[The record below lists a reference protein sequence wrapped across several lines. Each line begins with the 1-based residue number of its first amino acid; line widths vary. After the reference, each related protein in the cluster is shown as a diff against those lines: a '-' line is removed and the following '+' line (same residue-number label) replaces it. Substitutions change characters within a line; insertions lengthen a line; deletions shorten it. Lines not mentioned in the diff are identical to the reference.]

1 MRVRQT
7 WWYGLRRTL
16 RKRRRAAAL
25 GLVATAAVT
34 AAVAPGPSGEHG
46 TRPTAPPRDTA
57 APPHPSDAA
66 QATHGPHDWRPATA
80 TRSAPSTGRPRLGPP
95 PGELRAA
102 PVRIADPGVARLL
115 RRGDLVDV
123 LAIAPAPNWT
133 GQPAAGPAPLSAV
146 PGPSAPPPADR
157 PGDLDDRHTTGGEGD
172 GAQDGPRVIARAAR
186 VVEVPKPRDAA
197 PEEGGLV
204 VLSVPRETATALVG
218 AGITTRLAVV
228 RR

>member
-34 AAVAPGPSGEHG
+34 AAVAPGADGEHG
-46 TRPTAPPRDTA
+46 PRPAAPPRDAA
-57 APPHPSDAA
+57 APPHPSDAVE
-66 QATHGPHDWRPATA
+66 ATHGPHDWRPATSA
-80 TRSAPSTGRPRLGPP
+80 HSAPSTGRPRPGHP

-102 PVRIADPGVARLL
+102 PVRIADPGVVRLL

-133 GQPAAGPAPLSAV
+133 GQPTAGPAPLSAV
-146 PGPSAPPPADR
+146 PSPSGPPPADR
-157 PGDLDDRHTTGGEGD
+157 SGDLDDQRAAGDD
-172 GAQDGPRVIARAAR
+172 GARGGPRVIARAAR
-186 VVEVPKPRDAA
+186 VVEVPKPRDTA

-204 VLSVPRETATALVG
+204 VLSVPRETATTLVG
-218 AGITTRLAVV
+218 AGLTTRLAVV